1 MEDEVRARISALDA
15 RFGGALSFADVPRNR
30 E

>member
-1 MEDEVRARISALDA
+1 VRARIGALDA
-15 RFGGALSFADVPRNR
+15 RFGGSLSFAEVLRNR